1 MPLINPFTL
10 PGNWYQG
17 NLHSHTTN
25 SDGGGTPEEV
35 VARYRAAGH
44 DFLALTDHWHT
55 TDPAGLAPE
64 GFLLLPSFEWDGDR
78 TELGDTYHIL
88 GLGLRTVGRPP
99 ELSTVQEAIDWI
111 AGEGGLAVIA
121 HPSWSGLTAAELL
134 RWEGYVGIEV
144 FNTVCG
150 KLNGKPTSSVQWDD
164 VLARG
169 RCLWG
174 FAVDD
179 YHRHPSEACARVMV
193 KAPALTVDSIL
204 AALRTGC
211 FYSTCGPTIEE
222 VQLADDTTHVR
233 TSPVREISFMG
244 QAWVGRNYSAPDGE
258 LITEASYT
266 LQGWERYLRLEC
278 VDAEGRRA
286 WTNPVVWRE
295 EG

>member
-1 MPLINPFTL
+1 MQLINPFTA
-10 PGNWYQG
+10 PGHWYQG

-44 DFLALTDHWHT
+44 HFLALTDHGHI
-55 TDPAGLAPE
+55 TDPTGLAHD
-64 GFLLLPSFEWDGDR
+64 GFLLLPSVEWDGDR
-78 TELGDTYHIL
+78 TELVDTYHLL

-99 ELSTVQEAIDWI
+99 ELSTVQEAIDWV

-164 VLARG
+164 ALARG

-174 FAVDD
+174 YAVDD
-179 YHRHPSEACARVMV
+179 YHGEPGVPLGRVVV
-193 KAPALTVDSIL
+193 KAPALTLEAVME
-204 AALRTGC
+204 ALRTGC

-222 VQLADDTTHVR
+222 VQVADDTVFVR
-233 TSPVREISFMG
+233 TSPVREISFPAHASNG
-244 QAWVGRNYSAPDGE
+244 GGATAPEGE
-258 LITEASYT
+258 LITEATYT
-266 LQGWERYLRLEC
+266 LG
-278 VDAEGRRA
+278 G
-286 WTNPVVWRE
+286 
-295 EG
+295 G